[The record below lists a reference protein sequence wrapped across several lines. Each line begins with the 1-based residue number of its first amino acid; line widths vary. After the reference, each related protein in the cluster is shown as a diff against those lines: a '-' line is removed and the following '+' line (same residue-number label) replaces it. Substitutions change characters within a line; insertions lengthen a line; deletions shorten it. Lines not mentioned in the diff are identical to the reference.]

1 MATSRMFVKVFRH
14 NYKHLSRHTKRRF
27 CSSNNTNDI
36 TTIPLSQPIPGFT
49 PKYAVN
55 TGNSKIETEVTTL
68 ENGLRVASE
77 NKYGQSCTVGILIES
92 GSRFEVA
99 YPSGISHFLEK
110 LAFGS
115 TTEFENHDQILLE
128 LSQIGGIC
136 DSQSSRDI
144 FMYAMSGNTNNLP
157 SLINILSEAAYR
169 GNTLGLPKICQ
180 EANISIIDKKVLYTY
195 MKNFHTP
202 DRMVV
207 AGVGMDHK
215 TLVDLVRKYFI
226 ELKRPI
232 WEEDSNL
239 IDKSKHVDKSIA
251 QYTGGDLR
259 VEKDLSDVSLGPTP
273 MPELAHV
280 MFGLESCSHQD
291 DDFLAFCVL
300 NMMMGGGGSFS
311 SGGPGKGMYSRLY
324 LNVLNRY
331 HWINNAT
338 AYNVAYDDTGLFFI
352 HASSHPD
359 NEELN
364 RAKTQLQSMLLMN
377 LEARP
382 VIFEDIGRQVIANGF
397 RHQPQYYYDAIGRV
411 TASDIQRV
419 ADRMLN
425 TKLTIA
431 ALGNL
436 FKLPDRDTI
445 QSMIYKHSNSFR
457 QRFRIF
463 K

>member
-1 MATSRMFVKVFRH
+1 MEMV
-14 NYKHLSRHTKRRF
+14 HT
-27 CSSNNTNDI
+27 
-36 TTIPLSQPIPGFT
+36 
-49 PKYAVN
+49 
-55 TGNSKIETEVTTL
+55 
-68 ENGLRVASE
+68 
-77 NKYGQSCTVGILIES
+77 
-92 GSRFEVA
+92 
-99 YPSGISHFLEK
+99 
-110 LAFGS
+110 
-115 TTEFENHDQILLE
+115 
-128 LSQIGGIC
+128 
-136 DSQSSRDI
+136 
-144 FMYAMSGNTNNLP
+144 
-157 SLINILSEAAYR
+157 AAYR

-232 WEEDSNL
+232 WEEDPNL

-359 NEELN
+359 NLNHLTDVITMELANTSGRVREEELN